1 MDIFDI
7 RFPPAVGRD
16 RVSARTSDA
25 ESLRSAWTD
34 RPTRCY
40 STGRRKESHP
50 MEHVLTLLTVSCAV
64 PIVRRA
70 QLVQE
75 LRSSGQRFG
84 DLREPLLGNDVIEQA
99 R

>member
-1 MDIFDI
+1 
-7 RFPPAVGRD
+7 
-16 RVSARTSDA
+16 
-25 ESLRSAWTD
+25 
-34 RPTRCY
+34 
-40 STGRRKESHP
+40 